1 MEKQAT
7 LKEQPTGRSLY
18 VEHDELRGRAI
29 KDAVRERDGA
39 DHMGPSIP
47 HCPGILNKLYD

>member
-29 KDAVRERDGA
+29 KDAVRERETGGRSHGA
-39 DHMGPSIP
+39 IYTTLSWNI
-47 HCPGILNKLYD
+47 K